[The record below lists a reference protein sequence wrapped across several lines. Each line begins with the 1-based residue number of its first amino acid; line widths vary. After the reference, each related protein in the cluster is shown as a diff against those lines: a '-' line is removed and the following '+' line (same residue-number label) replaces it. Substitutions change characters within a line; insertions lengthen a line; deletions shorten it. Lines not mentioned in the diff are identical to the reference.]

1 MPKDDFPVRLAA
13 AMGEDGDGG
22 DGLPTASAVV
32 AGVLAP
38 LRGSDRST
46 GGGEFEVESTDHA
59 EKRYTFTCEVGFGG
73 ERCTARLVVYRKHG
87 YVYARHGLH
96 PTDSGGLLSR
106 IRGRSGGY
114 DALGVDAECASEL
127 AERRDNIISEGVV
140 DRVTTTRT
148 TDDPVG
154 FELRFETAA
163 TSMLTVTGFADG
175 RDYLSVPLPDLALRA
190 LVAERRALD

>member
-13 AMGEDGDGG
+13 AMDEDGDGG
-22 DGLPTASAVV
+22 DSLPKASAVV
-32 AGVLAP
+32 AGLLAP
-38 LRGSDRST
+38 LRGFDKST
-46 GGGEFEVESTDHA
+46 GGREFEAESADHA
-59 EKRYTFTCEVGFGG
+59 ENRYAFTCEVGFGG
-73 ERCTARLVVYRKHG
+73 QRCIARLAVYQKHG

-106 IRGRSGGY
+106 IRGRSSSY
-114 DALGVDAECASEL
+114 DALGVDPECASAL
-127 AERRDNIISEGVV
+127 AERRAKIVAEGVE

-163 TSMLTVTGFADG
+163 TSMLTVTGFSDG
-175 RDYLSVPLPDLALRA
+175 RDYVSVPLPDLALRA